1 MIKVDST
8 LVNLLNSLEQIVL
21 EVIDCKTGEMRH
33 VAGDSSWGEDLFPL
47 LHKRLSFII
56 NDHSP
61 FLHDFIIDAQHVW
74 QGSNDSTI
82 KSGFW
87 TEVTTGKL
95 ELHLEATA
103 IKYNGHN
110 ILLIGNSAE
119 EFKARQNTLQS
130 ARELLLSNDRLI
142 EQNDYLHSRLLGI
155 LKKPDHQSDIL
166 LSLTTAIENAGF
178 SVLIADEKLNVI
190 IENSVTYTLFEQK
203 NQGSELVDKPIQI
216 ILKLM
221 KSQLPEFDRIIS
233 TKSEWAGELC
243 WISNPSTL
251 KWLKVA
257 LYPVKTE
264 LNEIEHWIIFI
275 NDVSNIKHLVQK
287 NEQLV
292 LQDMLT
298 KLPNRFSFWQTLEK
312 KITVNK
318 PFYLLYLDINKFR
331 SHNEYYGHDG
341 GDKLLIDLSTRI
353 SSILKEG
360 DDIARVG
367 GDEFAIILS
376 NLSNEHDCKAI
387 LDRILTCTNKP
398 FLSDQDESF
407 NVSLSIGAANY
418 PNDASNVEELMKFVD
433 LSAYT
438 GKEKN
443 KNSIQF
449 YSQSIR
455 DASLHVIELEK
466 ELRDAIKNQEFELY
480 LQPIVNT
487 EQNSIKKAEA
497 LIRWNHPEKGLI
509 PPTAFIP
516 QAEKSGLI
524 IAIGHWVIKS
534 ACALA
539 KQLFDN
545 GYRIKISINLSPT
558 QVLEENLFS
567 FIHNCIREYKVPPEL
582 LELEVTEG
590 VIVND
595 YAVAEKLL
603 SKIRAIGMTV
613 SIDDFGTGYSSLAY
627 LKKLPLDS
635 VKIDKSFVNDI
646 VIDENDK
653 AIVRAIIAMAHN
665 LHLGVTAEGVETDEQ
680 LSFLTKNDCNAV
692 QGYLYSR
699 PIKFNSFMM
708 LLKNFRI

>member
-1 MIKVDST
+1 MDST

-33 VAGDSSWGEDLFPL
+33 VAGDSSWGEDLLPL
-47 LHKRLSFII
+47 LHKRISFII

-61 FLHDFIIDAQHVW
+61 FLQDFIIDAQHVW
-74 QGSNDSTI
+74 QGSNDTTL

-87 TEVTTGKL
+87 TEVTPSKL

-103 IKYNGHN
+103 IKHNGHN
-110 ILLIGNSAE
+110 ILLIENLAE

-130 ARELLLSNDRLI
+130 ARELLLSNDRLV
-142 EQNDYLHSRLLGI
+142 EQNEYLHSRLLDI
-155 LKKPDHQSDIL
+155 LQKPDQQKDIL
-166 LSLTTAIENAGF
+166 LSLTKAIENAGF
-178 SVLIADEKLNVI
+178 SVLITDAKLNVI
-190 IENSVTYTLFEQK
+190 IENALTSTLFEQRH
-203 NQGSELVDKPIQI
+203 QSPDLVNKPIEI
-216 ILKLM
+216 IIKLM

-233 TKSEWAGELC
+233 TKSEWVGELC
-243 WISNPSTL
+243 WIMNPSSL

-275 NDVSNIKHLVQK
+275 NDISNIKYLVQK

-298 KLPNRFSFWQTLEK
+298 KLPNRFSFWQTLEQ
-312 KITVNK
+312 KISNNK

-341 GDKLLIDLSTRI
+341 GDKLLIDLSGRI
-353 SSILKEG
+353 SSILKET

-376 NLSNEHDCKAI
+376 NLSSPHECKTI
-387 LDRILTCTNKP
+387 LERILTCTNKP
-398 FLSDQDESF
+398 FYSNHDESF
-407 NVSLSIGAANY
+407 NVSLSIGAANF

-438 GKEKN
+438 GKVKN

-455 DASLHVIELEK
+455 DASLQVIELEK
-466 ELRDAIKNQEFELY
+466 ELRNAIKNQEFELY

-487 EQNSIKKAEA
+487 EQNTIKKAEA
-497 LIRWNHPEKGLI
+497 LIRWNHPVKGLI
-509 PPTAFIP
+509 PPIEFIP
-516 QAEKSGLI
+516 VAEKSDLI
-524 IAIGHWVIKS
+524 IVIGHWVIKS

-539 KQLFDN
+539 KQLFDD
-545 GYRIKISINLSPT
+545 GHKIKISINLSPT

-567 FIHNCIREYKVPPEL
+567 YIHSCIREYQVAPEL

-590 VIVND
+590 VLVND
-595 YAVAEKLL
+595 YTVAERLL

-627 LKKLPLDS
+627 LKRLPLDS

-653 AIVRAIIAMAHN
+653 AIVKAIIAMAHN

-680 LSFLTKNDCNAV
+680 LKFLIKNDCNDV
-692 QGYLYSR
+692 QGYFYSR
-699 PIKFNSFMM
+699 PIKFNSFLM
-708 LLKNFRI
+708 LLKNFRM

>member
-1 MIKVDST
+1 MDSI
-8 LVNLLNSLEQIVL
+8 LSGVINSLQQVVL
-21 EVIDCKTGEMRH
+21 EVVDSSKGEVLH
-33 VAGDSSWGEDLFPL
+33 VAGDSKWGVDLFPQINNQAP
-47 LHKRLSFII
+47 FII
-56 NDHSP
+56 DEHTP
-61 FLHDFIIDAQHVW
+61 FLQDFIIDAQQVW
-74 QGSNDSTI
+74 QEGGNNSI

-87 TEVTTGKL
+87 TEVTASKC

-103 IKYNGHN
+103 IKHNTHN
-110 ILLIGNSAE
+110 ILLITSLAE
-119 EFKARQNTLQS
+119 EFKARQDTLQS
-130 ARELLLSNDRLI
+130 ARELLISNDLLI
-142 EQNDYLHSRLLGI
+142 EQNEYLHTRLLMI
-155 LKKPDHQSDIL
+155 FKKPDQQKDML
-166 LSLTTAIENAGF
+166 LSLTKAIENAGF
-178 SVLIADEKLNVI
+178 SVIITDDQFNTV
-190 IENSVTYTLFEQK
+190 IENSVTCTLFDQRHHT
-203 NQGSELVDKPIQI
+203 SEADGKSIEI
-216 ILKLM
+216 ILNLM

-233 TKSEWAGELC
+233 TKSEWEGELC
-243 WISNPSTL
+243 WISPASTL
-251 KWLKVA
+251 KWLKIA

-264 LNEIEHWIIFI
+264 LNEIDHWIIFI
-275 NDVSNIKHLVQK
+275 NDISNIKYLVQK
-287 NEQLV
+287 NEQLA

-298 KLPNRFSFWQTLEK
+298 KLPNRFSFWQTLEQK
-312 KITVNK
+312 VIENN

-341 GDKLLIDLSTRI
+341 GDKLLIDLSERI
-353 SSILKEG
+353 SSILKEN

-376 NLSNEHDCKAI
+376 NLNNQKECKAI
-387 LDRILTCTNKP
+387 IDRILKCTNKP
-398 FLSDQDESF
+398 FRSNQNETF
-407 NVSLSIGAANY
+407 NISLSIGAANY

-438 GKEKN
+438 GKMRN

-455 DASLHVIELEK
+455 DASLHIIELEK
-466 ELRDAIKNQEFELY
+466 ELRRAIKNNEFELY

-487 EQNSIKKAEA
+487 EENSIKKAEV
-497 LIRWNHPEKGLI
+497 LIRWNHPVKGLI
-509 PPTAFIP
+509 PPMEFIP
-516 QAEKSGLI
+516 EAEKSDLI

-545 GYRIKISINLSPT
+545 GYRIKISINLSPP

-567 FIHNCIREYKVPPEL
+567 FIHNCIKEYKVAPEL

-590 VIVND
+590 VLVND
-595 YAVAEKLL
+595 YAIAEKLL

-613 SIDDFGTGYSSLAY
+613 SIDDFGTGYSSLSY

-653 AIVRAIIAMAHN
+653 AIVKAIIAMAHN

-680 LSFLTKNDCNAV
+680 LNFLTKNDCNAV

-699 PIKFNSFMM
+699 PIEFDDFLM
-708 LLKNFRI
+708 LLRKFP

>member
-33 VAGDSSWGEDLFPL
+33 VAGDSSWGGDLLPL
-47 LHKRLSFII
+47 LHKRQSFII

-61 FLHDFIIDAQHVW
+61 FLQDFIIDAQHVW
-74 QGSNDSTI
+74 QGNNDTTL

-87 TEVTTGKL
+87 TEITPNKL

-103 IKYNGHN
+103 IKHNGHN
-110 ILLIGNSAE
+110 ILLIGNLAE
-119 EFKARQNTLQS
+119 EFKTRQNTLQS
-130 ARELLLSNDRLI
+130 ARELLLSNDRLV
-142 EQNDYLHSRLLGI
+142 EQNEYLHSRLLGI
-155 LKKPDHQSDIL
+155 LQNPDQQNDIL
-166 LSLTTAIENAGF
+166 LSLTKAIENAGF
-178 SVLIADEKLNVI
+178 SVLITDAKLNVI
-190 IENSVTYTLFEQK
+190 IENSVTSTLFEQRYH
-203 NQGSELVDKPIQI
+203 SPELVKKPIEI
-216 ILKLM
+216 IIKLM
-221 KSQLPEFDRIIS
+221 NSQLPEFDRIIS
-233 TKSEWAGELC
+233 TKSEWVGELC
-243 WISNPSTL
+243 WILNPSAL

-275 NDVSNIKHLVQK
+275 NDISNIKYLVQK

-298 KLPNRFSFWQTLEK
+298 KLPNRFSFWQTLEQ
-312 KITVNK
+312 KINNNN

-341 GDKLLIDLSTRI
+341 GDKLLIDLSARI
-353 SSILKEG
+353 SSILKET

-367 GDEFAIILS
+367 GDEFAVILS
-376 NLSNEHDCKAI
+376 NLSSQHECKAI
-387 LDRILTCTNKP
+387 LERILTCTNKP
-398 FLSDQDESF
+398 FFSNQDESF
-407 NVSLSIGAANY
+407 NVSLSIGAANF
-418 PNDASNVEELMKFVD
+418 PEDASNVEELMKFVD

-438 GKEKN
+438 GKVKN

-455 DASLHVIELEK
+455 DASLQVIELEK
-466 ELRDAIKNQEFELY
+466 ELRNAIKNQEFELY

-497 LIRWNHPEKGLI
+497 LIRWNHPVKGLI
-509 PPTAFIP
+509 PPIQFIP
-516 QAEKSGLI
+516 EAEKSGLM

-534 ACALA
+534 ACSLA
-539 KQLFDN
+539 KKLFDN

-567 FIHNCIREYKVPPEL
+567 FIHNCIREYQVVPEL

-590 VIVND
+590 VLVND
-595 YAVAEKLL
+595 YDVAERLL

-627 LKKLPLDS
+627 LKRLPLDS

-680 LSFLTKNDCNAV
+680 LKFLTKNDCNAV
-692 QGYLYSR
+692 QGYLYSK
-699 PIKFNSFMM
+699 PIKFNRFLT
-708 LLKNFRI
+708 LLKNFRM